1 MPHSSPRSV
10 VVVGASSGIGLAA
23 AQQLSARGDQ
33 LVLVARDEGRLQEV
47 AASLPG
53 PAVVSAADVTDVEA
67 VERAVAAGV
76 TAYGKVDGAITTAQP
91 MAYGTV
97 EQLPAEVLER
107 LVDVAVHGTATLARA
122 VLPRFREA
130 GGGSLVVVSSLL
142 AEIAVP
148 AMGGYCAAKWGQLGL
163 VRTLQAEVRREK
175 GVHVSL
181 VLPGAVDT
189 PIYRQAGTYAGRRG
203 SAPPPV
209 VTPERVAEACVRRI
223 DKPRRADHVGP
234 VNLLAVAGFR
244 GLPAVYD
251 RLVGPM
257 VDQVVLRG
265 PRTGADDGNIFEARP
280 EAERLRGGW
289 TTAGRLRVGGKPR
302 WRG

>member
-1 MPHSSPRSV
+1 VPRSV
-10 VVVGASSGIGLAA
+10 VVVGATSGIGLAV
-23 AQQLSARGDQ
+23 AQALSARGDR
-33 LVLVARDEGRLQEV
+33 LVLVARDEQRLHSV
-47 AASLPG
+47 ATDLPG
-53 PAVVSAADVTDVEA
+53 PAVVAPADVTDSSA

-76 TAYGKVDGAITTAQP
+76 AAYGRVDGAVTTAQA

-97 EQLPAEVLER
+97 EQVPTDVLAR
-107 LVDVAVHGTATLARA
+107 LVDVAVDGTAHVARA

-148 AMGGYCAAKWGQLGL
+148 SMGAYCAAKWGQLGL
-163 VRTLQAEVRREK
+163 VRTLQAEVVRERD
-175 GVHVSL
+175 VHVSL

-189 PIYRQAGTYAGRRG
+189 PIYRQAATYAGRRG

-209 VTPERVAEACVRRI
+209 VSPETVGAACVRRL
-223 DKPRRADHVGP
+223 DRPRRTDHVGP
-234 VNLLAVAGFR
+234 ANLPAVAGFR
-244 GLPAVYD
+244 SVPAIYD

-257 VDQVVLRG
+257 VDRVVLRG
-265 PRTGADDGNIFEARP
+265 PRSTDDEGNVFEPRP
-280 EAERLRGGW
+280 DAERLRGGW
-289 TTAGRLRVGGKPR
+289 TRAGRLRTGGRAR

>member
-1 MPHSSPRSV
+1 MTRSV
-10 VVVGASSGIGLAA
+10 VVVGATSGIGLSV
-23 AQQLSARGDQ
+23 AQQLSARGDR
-33 LVLVARDEGRLQEV
+33 LVLVARDEARLQAV
-47 AASLPG
+47 AATLPG
-53 PAVVSAADVTDVEA
+53 PAVVAPADVTDADA

-76 TAYGKVDGAITTAQP
+76 TAYGRVDGAVTSAQA

-97 EQLPAEVLER
+97 EQLPAEVLQH
-107 LVDVAVHGTATLARA
+107 LVDVAVGGTANVARS

-148 AMGGYCAAKWGQLGL
+148 SMGGYCAAKWGQIGL
-163 VRTLQAEVRREK
+163 VRTLQTEVRRER
-175 GVHVSL
+175 GVDVSL

-189 PIYRQAGTYAGRRG
+189 PIYRQAGTYAGRVG

-209 VTPERVAEACVRRI
+209 VSPERVAATCVLRL

-251 RLVGPM
+251 LMVGTM
-257 VDQVVLRG
+257 VDRVVLRG
-265 PRTGADDGNIFEARP
+265 PRSGDEEGNVFTARP
-280 EAERLRGGW
+280 SDERLRGGW
-289 TTAGRLRVGGKPR
+289 TTGGRYRSGGKAR

>member
-1 MPHSSPRSV
+1 MALTSPRSV
-10 VVVGASSGIGLAA
+10 VVVGASSGIGLATA
-23 AQQLSARGDQ
+23 HLLSARGDR
-33 LVLVARDEGRLQEV
+33 LVLVARDEARLRAV
-47 AASLPG
+47 ADELPG
-53 PAVVSAADVTDVEA
+53 PAVVAAADVTDAEA

-76 TAYGKVDGAITTAQP
+76 AAYGQVDGAVTTAQA

-97 EQLPAEVLER
+97 EQVPPEVLRR
-107 LVDVAVHGTATLARA
+107 LVDVAVDGTAHLARA

-148 AMGGYCAAKWGQLGL
+148 SMGAYCSAKWGQLGL
-163 VRTLQAEVRREK
+163 VRTLQTEVRHER
-175 GVHVSL
+175 GVDVSL

-189 PIYRQAGTYAGRRG
+189 PIYRQAATYAGRAG

-209 VTPERVAEACVRRI
+209 VSPERVAEAVVKRL
-223 DKPRRADHVGP
+223 DHPRRADHVGP

-251 RLVGPM
+251 LLVGPM
-257 VDQVVLRG
+257 VDQAVLRG
-265 PRTGADDGNIFEARP
+265 PRSADDEGNVFRARP
-280 EAERLRGGW
+280 GAERLRGGW
-289 TTAGRLRVGGKPR
+289 TLAGRLRRGGRAR